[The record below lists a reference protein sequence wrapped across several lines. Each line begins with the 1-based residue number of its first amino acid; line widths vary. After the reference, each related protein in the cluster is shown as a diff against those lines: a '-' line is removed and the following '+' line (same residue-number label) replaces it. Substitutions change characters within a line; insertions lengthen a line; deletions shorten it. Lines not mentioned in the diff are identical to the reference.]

1 MINKSDWYVLH
12 VKTGY
17 ENDIAKALE
26 GRGFTSVVPT
36 ENRIIRRGGKW
47 IEESY
52 IVFTGYVFVRMNYS
66 WNKYYA
72 MSGIPGVIKLLGGG
86 NTPTPIDKN
95 EVEFIL
101 KLTGMLSEP
110 SVIRFTDNE
119 NYEIISGFLADY
131 EDKIIKIQR
140 RYKKAIVKLSIAGEE
155 KEIKVSFV
163 EATEQIPVQTED

>member
-26 GRGFTSVVPT
+26 RRGFTSVVPT

-86 NTPTPIDKN
+86 NTPTPIAKN

-101 KLTGMLSEP
+101 MLTEMLSEP

-140 RYKKAIVKLSIAGEE
+140 RYKKAILKLTIAGEE

>member
-1 MINKSDWYVLH
+1 MIVKSDWYVLH
-12 VKTGY
+12 VRTGY
-17 ENDIAKALE
+17 ENDIAKTLE
-26 GRGFTSVVPT
+26 SRGFTTAVPV

-86 NTPTPIDKN
+86 TAPTPISKN

-101 KLTGMLSEP
+101 QLTDLLREP
-110 SVIRFTDNE
+110 SVIKFTDND

-131 EDKIIKIQR
+131 EDKIVKIQR
-140 RYKKAIVKLSIAGEE
+140 RYKKAIVKITIAGEE
-155 KEIKVSFV
+155 KEFKVSFV